1 MHHFVCLY
9 LRRFGR
15 VFVVLFLHLCVRWMH
30 PRSLVDLHN
39 GRGVLCVA
47 LREELFV
54 GRSVGRLVVVC
65 VGSQR
70 ESWCVSSLGSS
81 MRSWGVVGHCRIN
94 L

>member
-39 GRGVLCVA
+39 GRGVVCCIARRVI
-47 LREELFV
+47 RWSV
-54 GRSVGRLVVVC
+54 GRSVGWWLCVWGHSVSHGVYPLWAARLSARAVYA
-65 VGSQR
+65 
-70 ESWCVSSLGSS
+70 ELG
-81 MRSWGVVGHCRIN
+81 GG
-94 L
+94 

>member
-1 MHHFVCLY
+1 MVEE
-9 LRRFGR
+9 
-15 VFVVLFLHLCVRWMH
+15 
-30 PRSLVDLHN
+30 
-39 GRGVLCVA
+39 LCVA
-47 LREELFV
+47 LREEFRYSLV
-54 GRSVGRLVVVC
+54 GRSAGGCVC

>member
-15 VFVVLFLHLCVRWMH
+15 VFVVLFLHLCVRWIH

-39 GRGVLCVA
+39 RGRGVVCCIARRVP
-47 LREELFV
+47 LFV

-65 VGSQR
+65 VWGHS
-70 ESWCVSSLGSS
+70 VSH
-81 MRSWGVVGHCRIN
+81 GVHPLWAARCGVGG
-94 L
+94 